1 MNAQPKA
8 TQPPDLTLGFASD
21 DVTVRPRRRFMRLV
35 RRQPLGVVAGA
46 MLVLLVV
53 GAALAPLVAPFG
65 PYQVSPAESNLSP
78 GVKHLFGT
86 DTLGRDV
93 FSRVVY
99 GARISLGVGI
109 LSVLV
114 GLVVGAAI
122 GLISGYAGGWIDLV
136 VQRLTDTMMA
146 LPSLIIAMTVISVF
160 GPGLVKVVLV
170 IGLVM
175 VAPVARIIRS
185 SVLAVREELFVEAAV
200 VIGASPIR
208 IVLRQILPNVMASV
222 IVVGS
227 VLIGNA
233 ILVEASL
240 SFLGL
245 GIRPPDPSWGTMLS
259 GVGAFFFRQAPHLA
273 LAPGLAIGLTV
284 LAFNLLGDAVRDEL
298 DPRLRG
304 SQG

>member
-1 MNAQPKA
+1 MVDGSSRFGSGRPN
-8 TQPPDLTLGFASD
+8 T
-21 DVTVRPRRRFMRLV
+21 TV
-35 RRQPLGVVAGA
+35 
-46 MLVLLVV
+46 
-53 GAALAPLVAPFG
+53 
-65 PYQVSPAESNLSP
+65 
-78 GVKHLFGT
+78 GT
-86 DTLGRDV
+86 
-93 FSRVVY
+93 
-99 GARISLGVGI
+99 A
-109 LSVLV
+109 
-114 GLVVGAAI
+114 
-122 GLISGYAGGWIDLV
+122 
-136 VQRLTDTMMA
+136 
-146 LPSLIIAMTVISVF
+146 
-160 GPGLVKVVLV
+160 
-170 IGLVM
+170 
-175 VAPVARIIRS
+175 ARIIRS
-185 SVLAVREELFVEAAV
+185 SVLAVREELYVEAAV
-200 VIGASPIR
+200 IMGASPLR

-259 GVGAFFFRQAPHLA
+259 GVGAFFFRQSPHPA